1 MKCIV
6 SFCQNVFVGGLK
18 NITFFRFPKNN
29 TIKQRWIQFC
39 KLPDNYIV
47 TDNSRICSLHF
58 NYEDLYRISENG
70 RLMRLPN
77 SVPIYEI
84 VANFGTGV
92 SDPPNVVGMES
103 TSKDSLG
110 TSSGTTL
117 TAFSTECSQPSKTVE
132 K

>member
-1 MKCIV
+1 
-6 SFCQNVFVGGLK
+6 
-18 NITFFRFPKNN
+18 
-29 TIKQRWIQFC
+29 
-39 KLPDNYIV
+39 
-47 TDNSRICSLHF
+47 
-58 NYEDLYRISENG
+58 
-70 RLMRLPN
+70 MRLPN

-92 SDPPNVVGMES
+92 SDPPNVVGLES

-132 K
+132 KLVRTVYKLKQRDLRKSKTIKLLRQNLARIKKVTGNKDDAAVEYEVEVDNK